1 MKGLLDF
8 ASTPEGQGLLSAV
21 AGGMAGARR
30 GAPVNSIGR
39 GLLAGLQG
47 YGNAQQLQQQ
57 EAESALNR
65 QVRDLQIK
73 SAQQQMQ
80 EKEEQ
85 RKAFEGFNPQLM
97 ATQGALAGG
106 GGPTLANASKLQP
119 VDPLKQQLFE
129 LAKAGGMSW
138 ADYLK
143 MSTPKAPDFKVVG
156 NSLLKVTDTGVT
168 EAYRAPEQVKRTAIE
183 EMMDAAG
190 ITDPATRQ
198 SFILQGLRKQTT
210 HAPAASTNVTLRQET
225 EEAKKVGGFF
235 GEEYGNIQKAGVQ
248 GQSKLNRYSR
258 LGELLQGVQ
267 TGKFTETGLEVA
279 KAARTLGF
287 NVGENVGNMEAA
299 QALSG
304 EIALELRNPSGGA
317 GMPGAMSD
325 ADRQFLVNMVP
336 GLATTPEGRMLMLDT
351 ARRLATRDMEVAR
364 IAREYRKRNGSID
377 EGFYGELA
385 RFSEKNP
392 LFQQAPATSK
402 PAENGFSIRRVR

>member
-1 MKGLLDF
+1 MGLLDMF
-8 ASTPEGQGLLSAV
+8 KTPEGQGLLSAV
-21 AGGMAGARR
+21 AGGLAGAQR
-30 GAPVNSIGR
+30 GAPINSVGR
-39 GLLAGLQG
+39 GLLAGVQG
-47 YGNAQQLQQQ
+47 YGNALERQQIQTD
-57 EAESALNR
+57 SALNR
-65 QVRDLQIK
+65 QLRDVQIK
-73 SAQQQMQ
+73 TAQQQLQ
-80 EKEEQ
+80 ERESQ
-85 RKAFEGFNPQLM
+85 ARALDSMNPQVL
-97 ATQGALAGG
+97 ASQTALTGG
-106 GGPTLANASKLQP
+106 GGPTQANAERLTK
-119 VDPLKQQLFE
+119 VDPLRQQMFD
-129 LAKAGGMSW
+129 LAKAG
-138 ADYLK
+138 ALPIAEYLK
-143 MSTPKAPDFKVVG
+143 MVSPKAPEFKVVG
-156 NSLLKVTDTGVT
+156 NSLVKVTDSAVT
-168 EAYRAPEQVKRTAIE
+168 ESFRAPEKTKKTAVE
-183 EMMDAAG
+183 EMLDAAG

-336 GLATTPEGRMLMLDT
+336 GLATTPEGRTLMLDT
-351 ARRLATRDMEVAR
+351 AQRLAKRDMEVAR
-364 IAREYRKRNGSID
+364 IAREYRKRTGSID
-377 EGFYGELA
+377 EGFYDELG